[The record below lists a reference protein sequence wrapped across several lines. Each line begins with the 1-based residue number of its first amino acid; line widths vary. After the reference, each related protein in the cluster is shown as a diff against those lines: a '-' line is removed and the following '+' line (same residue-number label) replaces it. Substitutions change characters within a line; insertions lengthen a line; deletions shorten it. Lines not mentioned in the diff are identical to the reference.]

1 MKLLLDSHA
10 LYWFLRG
17 DKRLSAPARR
27 AIENAR
33 NELFA
38 SAISG
43 YELTF
48 KAVQGGLDPMFLSGL
63 EEYTQR
69 GQIRVLPVTM
79 EHAVAAAE
87 LPGPHSDSWDRIL
100 MAQARIEQLIVVTRD
115 RAFSDYG
122 FRTLW

>member
-1 MKLLLDSHA
+1 LLLDSHA

-48 KAVQGGLDPMFLSGL
+48 KAVAGGLDPAFLSGL
-63 EEYTQR
+63 EEFAQR
-69 GQIRVLPVTM
+69 GHVRILPITL
-79 EHAVAAAE
+79 EHAVLGAE
-87 LPGPHSDSWDRIL
+87 LPGPHSDPWDRIL
-100 MAQARIEQLIVVTRD
+100 MAQARIEQLIMVTRD